1 MSQNINQMGRIVNQQ
16 ILKNILRHGGVIA
29 GTHARPKN
37 KCMYNMWVVAT
48 DNFDGH
54 FNKAQNGYLSLYIVL
69 FIMIYYL
76 YFIFTITD
84 YIIYLFIS

>member
-1 MSQNINQMGRIVNQQ
+1 MLDQ
-16 ILKNILRHGGVIA
+16 
-29 GTHARPKN
+29 KN
-37 KCMYNMWVVAT
+37 KCMYNMWVVDT
-48 DNFDGH
+48 NNFDGH